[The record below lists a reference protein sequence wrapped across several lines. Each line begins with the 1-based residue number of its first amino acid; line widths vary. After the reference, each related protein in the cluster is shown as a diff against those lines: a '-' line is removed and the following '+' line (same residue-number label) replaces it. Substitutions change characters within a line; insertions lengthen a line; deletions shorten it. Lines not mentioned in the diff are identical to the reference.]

1 MADFKKAELD
11 LAAKNEVIANCI
23 PENAVQIGNYEYAV
37 PTQGA
42 DGLVHY
48 VGITFA
54 AKNTKDTKTTK
65 AFDPDVAVE
74 KWHNELDEAAN
85 KAKAIADARAA
96 KKAEKES
103 KGA

>member
-1 MADFKKAELD
+1 MADLKKAELD
-11 LAAKNEVIANCI
+11 LAAKNEVIANCV

-42 DGLVHY
+42 DGLIHY
-48 VGITFA
+48 VGITFT
-54 AKNTKDTKTTK
+54 AKSVKDTKVTP
-65 AFDPDVAVE
+65 AFNVESAVE
-74 KWHNELDEAAN
+74 KWQSELSEAAV
-85 KAKAIADARAA
+85 KAKAVADARAV